1 MSKHN
6 YTKYSSDAAAAL
18 ANTVEEVEAS
28 VSDMPV
34 LETIISTADAVV
46 KTDAVLET
54 VISTADAVVKTD
66 AVDTIIIAETVD
78 GTVVNCAKLNVRANP
93 SITAEIVCVLT
104 AGSEIEINISKSTD
118 EWFNVYTAAGVEGYC
133 MRKFVNANL

>member
-6 YTKYSSDAAAAL
+6 YTKYSSDAASAL
-18 ANTVEEVEAS
+18 ANMVEEVEAS

-34 LETIISTADAVV
+34 VETLISTADAVV
-46 KTDAVLET
+46 ET
-54 VISTADAVVKTD
+54 VVEAPADVADVVTL
-66 AVDTIIIAETVD
+66 VETVD

-93 SITAEIVCVLT
+93 SATAEIVCVLT
-104 AGSEIEINISKSTD
+104 VGSEIEINISKSTD